1 MGINCDPILHSKL
14 DPELILSN
22 INRLFTGMLIRGSD
36 IGQIKEKIRQRIQ
49 NNQVANIEGWKN
61 FVNEEI
67 YNSEFSQTTRALV
80 SAAMQDAQANYNDAT
95 LPLLCLLFLSSSEQN
110 TFLNGFKA
118 INLIRRAKEV
128 GSNVQNVY
136 NMMPNNYSNF
146 SAQGLYNFASG
157 VNNAFHNVGGA
168 FNQASNPSMIRIN
181 DLKNL
186 MNYYINF
193 LTLLPVNLLAQ
204 YKEGGPMQGYVIT
217 VLNNAFNKGVQS
229 NFVNNKLFMGYEG
242 QNEVNVDQFFNQ
254 HYNTLRNDNQLRKD
268 FVTSYVQSLSPK
280 DIIKLIAKK

>member
-1 MGINCDPILHSKL
+1 MGINCDPIIHSKL

-110 TFLNGFKA
+110 TFLNAFKA

-254 HYNTLRNDNQLRKD
+254 HYNKLRNDNQLRKD

-280 DIIKLIAKK
+280 DIIKLVAKK